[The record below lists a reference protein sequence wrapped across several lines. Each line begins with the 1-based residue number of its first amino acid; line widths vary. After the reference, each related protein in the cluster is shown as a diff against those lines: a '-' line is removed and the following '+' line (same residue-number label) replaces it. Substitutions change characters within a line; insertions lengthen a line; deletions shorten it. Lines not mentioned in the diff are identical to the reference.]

1 MPDPV
6 SWLVVEP
13 GWRVVDARGEEIGR
27 VERVVGDENA
37 DIFEGIDV
45 REGLLKESFVS
56 AERIASIVEG
66 EIRLS

>member
-1 MPDPV
+1 MADPV

-13 GWRVVDARGEEIGR
+13 GWRVVDATGEEVGH
-27 VERVVGDENA
+27 VDRVVGDENA
-37 DIFEGIDV
+37 DIFEGIEV
-45 REGLLKESFVS
+45 RSGLLSQSFVP

>member
-13 GWRVVDARGEEIGR
+13 GWRVVDAKGEEVGR
-27 VERVVGDENA
+27 VERVVGDENV
-37 DIFEGIDV
+37 DIFEGIEV
-45 REGLLKESFVS
+45 RSGQLSQSFVP

-66 EIRLS
+66 EIRLT

>member
-13 GWRVVDARGEEIGR
+13 GWRVVDAQGEEVGR
-27 VERVVGDENA
+27 VERVVGDENV
-37 DIFEGIDV
+37 DIFEGIEV
-45 REGLLKESFVS
+45 RSGLLSQSFVP

-66 EIRLS
+66 EIP

>member
-6 SWLVVEP
+6 SWLVDEP
-13 GWRVVDARGEEIGR
+13 GWRVVDAHGKEVGR

-37 DIFEGIDV
+37 DIFEGIEV
-45 REGLLKESFVS
+45 RSGLLSQSFVP

-66 EIRLS
+66 ELRLA

>member
-13 GWRVVDARGEEIGR
+13 GWRVVDAQGEEVGR
-27 VERVVGDENA
+27 VERVVGGVNV
-37 DIFEGIDV
+37 DIVEGV
-45 REGLLKESFVS
+45 AVGAGRVGGRLVP

-66 EIRLS
+66 EIRLT

>member
-13 GWRVVDARGEEIGR
+13 GWRVVEGRGKEIGR
-27 VERVVGDENA
+27 VERVVGAANA
-37 DIFEGIDV
+37 DISEGIDV
-45 REGLLKESFVS
+45 REGLLKESFVP

>member
-13 GWRVVDARGEEIGR
+13 GWRVVDAQGEEVGR
-27 VERVVGDENA
+27 VERVVGDENV
-37 DIFEGIDV
+37 DIFEGIEV
-45 REGLLKESFVS
+45 RSGLLSQSFVP

-66 EIRLS
+66 EIRLT